1 MEWHHDCLMAPPE
14 RTALMPL
21 NRAVWLLAS
30 TLLAAAAGCT
40 SRTLPLPPPDVDP
53 LPAPNAQGLVRVSG
67 TAQEGASVGV
77 LNDETMTGV
86 IVTSTT
92 QDCSRSCPWEAFVS
106 AKVGDQLRIWQFFE
120 TNSSAERV
128 VPDQ

>member
-1 MEWHHDCLMAPPE
+1 
-14 RTALMPL
+14 MPL
-21 NRAVWLLAS
+21 KRAVWLLAS
-30 TLLAAAAGCT
+30 LALAAATGCT

-77 LNDETMTGV
+77 LNDGTMTGV
-86 IVTSTT
+86 IVTSTA
-92 QDCSRSCPWEAFVS
+92 DNCSRSCPWEAFVS
-106 AKVGDQLRIWQFFE
+106 AKAGDQLRIWQFFE
-120 TNSSAERV
+120 TNSSAERT